1 VGNQRE
7 VVTTRTAGFNWL
19 PFGKFEFRAVRQRQ
33 HVPQY
38 GGKISYQGLK
48 AHPCSKLRGVSGGL
62 ATIPLLAVFEIA
74 A

>member
-1 VGNQRE
+1 
-7 VVTTRTAGFNWL
+7 
-19 PFGKFEFRAVRQRQ
+19 
-33 HVPQY
+33 VPQY